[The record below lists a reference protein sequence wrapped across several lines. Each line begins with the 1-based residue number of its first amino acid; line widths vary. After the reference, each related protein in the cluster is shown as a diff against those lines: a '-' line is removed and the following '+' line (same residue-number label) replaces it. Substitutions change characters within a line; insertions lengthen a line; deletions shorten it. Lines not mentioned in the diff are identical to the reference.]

1 MILLSELSRRR
12 IRSINKLLRVGK
24 NEVVMVIR
32 VDKEKGYIDLSKRR
46 VSGADIRHTDE
57 RFSKSKAVHSVLR
70 HVSTR
75 LKVPLASLYARIAWP
90 LARKYGHAFEAFSAA
105 VLDPEPVF
113 AQLPD
118 VSAEEKAETCDFIR
132 LRMTPQPLKIRAD
145 IQVTCFAYEGVN
157 AVKAALLAGQALS
170 TDAVP
175 IKVQLIAPPLY
186 VMLTTTLDKAAGIAA
201 LTASIDAIR
210 AVLEAKGGRLVVK
223 TAPTV
228 TSQQD
233 EGELARLLQ
242 GEGADGEGA
251 DEDEDDE
258 DKGEE
263 DNEEGMGSGELASGI
278 ISAGAEGGVEG
289 EAAREAADAARR
301 ATAAAASV
309 AQRRKEEEAARAR
322 ILAAQ
327 EGGGAP
333 SNAAAAAAG
342 AGGPAAAGAPPPPP
356 PAAAA
361 SADTFGEASK
371 GDTMGEQVISS
382 KKKKKAQVIAIDE

>member
-1 MILLSELSRRR
+1 MEITEEERREA
-12 IRSINKLLRVGK
+12 V
-24 NEVVMVIR
+24 E
-32 VDKEKGYIDLSKRR
+32 YI
-46 VSGADIRHTDE
+46 
-57 RFSKSKAVHSVLR
+57 
-70 HVSTR
+70 R
-75 LKVPLASLYARIAWP
+75 LKMTPVPL
-90 LARKYGHAFEAFSAA
+90 K
-105 VLDPEPVF
+105 V
-113 AQLPD
+113 
-118 VSAEEKAETCDFIR
+118 
-132 LRMTPQPLKIRAD
+132 RAD
-145 IQVTCFAYEGVN
+145 IQVTCFAYEGVE
-157 AVKAALLAGQALS
+157 AIRAALLAGQALS
-170 TDAVP
+170 TEAVP

-309 AQRRKEEEAARAR
+309 APRRKEEEAARAR

-342 AGGPAAAGAPPPPP
+342 AGGPAAAGVPPPPP